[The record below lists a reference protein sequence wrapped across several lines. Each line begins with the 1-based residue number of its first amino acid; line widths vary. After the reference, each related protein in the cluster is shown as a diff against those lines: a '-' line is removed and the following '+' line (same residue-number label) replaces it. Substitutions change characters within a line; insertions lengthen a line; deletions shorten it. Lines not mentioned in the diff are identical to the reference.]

1 MSKPADWKHN
11 WTWSDSSVPGV
22 VLVFFSSVTVFLF
35 CYFGA
40 GLDEIH
46 AGMYGF
52 VTGFIVGFLYN
63 IFASI
68 YKKKGIHILDIIL
81 FDFWW

>member
-1 MSKPADWKHN
+1 MWG
-11 WTWSDSSVPGV
+11 DSSVPGV
-22 VLVFFSSVTVFLF
+22 VLVFVSSVGVFLY
-35 CYFGA
+35 CYFPLRFDEMHA
-40 GLDEIH
+40 GL
-46 AGMYGF
+46 YGF
-52 VTGFIVGFLYN
+52 ATGFLVGFLYN